1 MTHPSA
7 DNSNSAPDD
16 IRPARRRSLLRRIL
30 ITAGCTILAIILLV
44 LATITVAVS
53 YLKPERL
60 TPLVEKYANEY
71 LDARLS
77 VDRIEIS
84 FWSTFPRFELDV
96 RNLDVL
102 TDAFRSLPDSVKSGL
117 PVYADSLLSISRFQG
132 AIDIPHLMAGQ
143 IALYDITVTSPRLNL
158 VQATP
163 EAWSLDIFPP
173 SDSIPDDSDSPMVIP
188 PISFGTFEISGGFPV
203 RYVSVP
209 DSLDLSV
216 NLTTTRLQGTS
227 APVYS
232 LAVEGLT
239 SASVSGI
246 IIRDL
251 RAGIGGDI
259 NWSPKHPMRLGLDD
273 FRLSVGQVDASVTST
288 IDFESDLRVETFE
301 LGIPRTPFDH
311 LIGIIPLSLRGEL
324 AKVTTDLS
332 VSLDLNLTRP
342 YAVGVDSIPSF
353 NFKIDI
359 PGGSLSY
366 DGMRLDDFQ
375 LQASASVDGDNLDRS
390 AVSLSRLMARGEGM
404 GFSLSANISDIISDP
419 AVDGTFRGGLNVE
432 RLPMALRNMLPA
444 DVKGILR
451 ADCDFNLRRSYLSH
465 EKFHRIR
472 LTGDATLRGLQA
484 EIPEIPASVYSNEIQ
499 FKLGTNTSF
508 VYGQATADS
517 LLTASLKIDTIACHY
532 DGFDINGRG
541 LKMGIGTRNTAS
553 SSDTTIIN
561 PIGGNILAE
570 RFSLRSRVDSM
581 RLHLRDA
588 SISGSLRRFHGEAR
602 RPQLDLKISTS
613 GALYGDR
620 INRAMLSKAE
630 ATMSVHPSTSP
641 SAVRR
646 RARIDSLMR
655 LYPHLSYDSI
665 SAMSRAIARA
675 SRRQQR
681 TDTLTTATSAD
692 DDDRLGIEVDNSI
705 KRVLRRWGAHG
716 TLKADHM
723 RMFTP
728 LFPLRNRISGLNV
741 ELSTDSVVIRDTH
754 IALGHSDFNID
765 GTISNITRALTSRN
779 GSQPIKATFTLTSDS
794 IDVNE
799 IASAVFTGAAFADHF
814 SGDMSFTA
822 PLDENAD
829 ENSLQS
835 SVDMATAAVDSTS
848 VLIIPANL
856 EATIDMKAN
865 HITYSD
871 LVFHDFHGTMN
882 AFDGALNLARLGA
895 RSEVGAVNLNA
906 LYTAPSKHDAS
917 FAFGLAVDRLRIGQ
931 FLDLVPAVDTLM
943 PMLQGIN
950 GVINA
955 DIAAT
960 TSLDSMMNIDIPSLK
975 AAIKISGDSLVVID
989 EETFKTIGKWLM
1001 FKNKTHNMID
1011 SMTVEMIV
1019 DNSRM
1024 QMFPFVFNLD
1034 RYKLGVMGN
1043 NDMAMNFNYH
1053 VAVLK
1058 SPLPF
1063 KFGINISGNPD
1074 DMKIRLGKAKFNEKN
1089 MSKTVSIA
1097 DTTRVNLVQQIRN
1110 VFRRGARNARLNRID
1125 FSSIKD
1131 AYMDVGDM
1139 KSDTISHAD
1148 SLYFIREGLI
1158 AAPDTI
1164 KPDSPQVNDKKR
1176 PKKKQKKTT

>member
-1 MTHPSA
+1 MTNPSA
-7 DNSNSAPDD
+7 DNTNPTPDGD
-16 IRPARRRSLLRRIL
+16 FRPKHRRSLLRRLL
-30 ITAGCTILAIILLV
+30 IITGCTILAVILIV
-44 LATITVAVS
+44 TATITVAVS

-60 TPLVEKYANEY
+60 TPLVENYANEY

-96 RNLDVL
+96 QNLEVL
-102 TDAFRSLPDSVKSGL
+102 TDAFSTLPDSVISAL
-117 PVYADSLLSISRFQG
+117 PAYADSLLSISRFQG
-132 AIDIPHLMAGQ
+132 AIDIPHLMAGK
-143 IALYDITVTSPRLNL
+143 IALYDITVTSPRVNL

-173 SDSIPDDSDSPMVIP
+173 SDSIPDDSDSPVIIP
-188 PISFGTFEISGGFPV
+188 PVSFGTFEISGGFPV
-203 RYVSVP
+203 RYYSAP
-209 DSLDLSV
+209 DSIDISV
-216 NLTTTRLQGTS
+216 NLTTTRLQGDS

-232 LAVEGLT
+232 LSVEGLT

-246 IIRDL
+246 IIKDL

-259 NWSPKHPMRLGLDD
+259 NWSAKHPMRLGLDD
-273 FRLSVGQVDASVTST
+273 FKLSIGQVEATVTSS
-288 IDFESDLRVETFE
+288 IDFESDLRVETLR

-311 LIGIIPLSLRGEL
+311 LIEIIPFSMRGEL
-324 AKVTTDLS
+324 AKVSTDLS
-332 VSLDLNLTRP
+332 VAMDLNLTRP

-359 PGGSLSY
+359 PGGSLAY
-366 DGMRLDDFQ
+366 DGMRLDDFR
-375 LQASASVDGDNLDRS
+375 LQADAVIDGDNLDRS
-390 AVSLSRLMARGEGM
+390 AVSISRLMTRGEGM

-432 RLPMALRNMLPA
+432 RLPMSLRNMISG

-451 ADCDFNLRRSYLSH
+451 ADCNFNLRRSYLSH

-472 LTGDATLRGLQA
+472 LTGDATLSGLHA
-484 EIPEIPASVYSNEIQ
+484 DLPAIPASVYSNEIR

-517 LLTASLKIDTIACHY
+517 LLTASLNIDTIACHY
-532 DGFDINGRG
+532 DGFDLNGRG

-561 PIGGNILAE
+561 PIGGHILAE
-570 RFSLRSRVDSM
+570 RFALRSQADSI

-602 RPQLDLKISTS
+602 RPQLDLKIATS

-675 SRRQQR
+675 SRRQHR
-681 TDTLTTATSAD
+681 VDSITPATA

-741 ELSTDSVVIRDTH
+741 ELSTDSVVIHDTH
-754 IALGHSDFNID
+754 ITLGHSDFNID

-779 GSQPIKATFTLTSDS
+779 GSQPIKAMFNLTSDS
-794 IDVNE
+794 INVNE

-835 SVDMATAAVDSTS
+835 SVDMATASVDSTS
-848 VLIIPANL
+848 VLIIPANI
-856 EATIDMKAN
+856 EATINVKAN

-895 RSEVGAVNLNA
+895 RSDVGAVNLNA
-906 LYTAPSKHDAS
+906 LYTAPTKHDAT
-917 FAFGLAVDRLRIGQ
+917 FAFGLTVDRLRIGQ

-960 TSLDSMMNIDIPSLK
+960 TELDSMMNIDIPSLK

-989 EETFKTIGKWLM
+989 EETFRTIGKWLM
-1001 FKNKTHNMID
+1001 FKNKAHNMID

-1110 VFRRGARNARLNRID
+1110 VFRRGARNARINRID

-1139 KSDTISHAD
+1139 KSDTISRSD

-1158 AAPDTI
+1158 PAPDTI
-1164 KPDSPQVNDKKR
+1164 R
-1176 PKKKQKKTT
+1176 PATTPSTDKKKQKKRQKKTT